1 MRLALDALSLLPIPV
16 LAAIVAVMYR
26 RKQHVFYRTFWFF
39 ALFDCV
45 WLVTEFICKL
55 VSYKAYFYTYW
66 TFTAINAVLIL
77 LLLRV
82 VFVQFLQKYPEL
94 DGVRRH
100 GFEFAISV
108 IWFTA
113 LALNLGFMSDQG
125 WPQRI
130 TRAVLILSFTQVGIF
145 VFVLITTLV
154 LGIRWKSIYCGIAAG
169 LGLLGAADLLVFT
182 GLSWAT
188 SLFKSAAIGGW
199 IETLAYDLAVGIFAY
214 HFLPVRATETWST
227 DVRPELLEWAESMK
241 GAVRK

>member
-1 MRLALDALSLLPIPV
+1 
-16 LAAIVAVMYR
+16 
-26 RKQHVFYRTFWFF
+26 
-39 ALFDCV
+39 
-45 WLVTEFICKL
+45 
-55 VSYKAYFYTYW
+55 
-66 TFTAINAVLIL
+66 
-77 LLLRV
+77 
-82 VFVQFLQKYPEL
+82 
-94 DGVRRH
+94 
-100 GFEFAISV
+100 
-108 IWFTA
+108 
-113 LALNLGFMSDQG
+113 MSDQG

-169 LGLLGAADLLVFT
+169 LGLLGGADLLVFT

-188 SLFKSAAIGGW
+188 SLFQSAAIGSW

-214 HFLPVRATETWST
+214 YFLPVRATETLST